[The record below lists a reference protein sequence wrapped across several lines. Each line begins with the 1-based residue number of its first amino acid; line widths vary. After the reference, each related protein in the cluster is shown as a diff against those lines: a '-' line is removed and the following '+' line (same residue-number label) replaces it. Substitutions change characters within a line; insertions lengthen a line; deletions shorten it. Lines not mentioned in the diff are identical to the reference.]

1 MTIQQIAAII
11 NAPTTTSNTTISH
24 LLTDSRRILLPAQSL
39 FFALKGMRQDGHDFI
54 SDAYAKGVRNFVV
67 SQALNENDFPEASFL
82 QVKNVHRAIHQLA
95 NYHRQQFD
103 LPVIGITGS
112 NGKTI
117 VKEWLFQLLQ
127 DDFHIVRSP
136 RSYNSQ
142 LGVPLS
148 VWQVQKTHTLGI
160 FEAGISRMGE
170 MEKVAPIIDCTIGIF
185 TNIGA
190 AHSEGFPDINIK
202 IEEKLRLF
210 EQTKTVIYCIDDVRV
225 HRAMQSLEGKRF
237 FTWSREDVKTQ
248 SVSDL
253 QIFDIKKLENA
264 CIIRAI
270 YKKEQL
276 EIKIPFKDEPSIE
289 NAIHCWAT
297 ALFLGL
303 KQSRIQQKMQQ
314 LEAVAMRL
322 EMRAGVRN
330 CSLINDS
337 YNSDLT
343 SLGMAL
349 NFLEQQSKHEKRSLI
364 LSDILQS
371 GQDAD
376 ALYEAVAEL
385 IEAKQIHK
393 VIGIGKAVFR
403 LKSMLSS
410 AIEAHFFSS
419 TNAFLEQFP
428 HKNFQQEAILLKGA
442 RRFQFERIANF
453 LAEKVHRT
461 VLEVNIKALLHNL
474 NVFSSYLQPNTKLL
488 MMVKAAAYGSGSV
501 EIARLLEFQNID
513 YLAVA
518 YADEGVELREAGI
531 QLPIMVLN
539 PEVATFEKH
548 FRYDLEPELYSLGL
562 LKEFMR
568 YIPEQSSIRI
578 HLKLN
583 TGMNRLGFEAAD
595 IPKLIQLLMSEPR
608 LYVQSIFSHLSASE
622 APQHDAFT
630 HLQVK
635 RFVEMYEQI
644 VASIG
649 YRPIQHIANTS
660 GIVRFPEYQFDMVR
674 LGIGLYGLENG
685 KSMQDQLE
693 IVHSLKARVSQIK
706 EVSLEETV
714 GYSRS
719 GQLSRPSRIATV
731 SIGYADGLHRSAGNG
746 KFSLL
751 VRGKRAP
758 IVGNVCMDMC
768 MLDVTDIPEV
778 QEGDEVTV
786 FGTEP
791 HVDELSA
798 AINTIPLEIFTS
810 ISQRVKRVYFE
821 E

>member
-1 MTIQQIAAII
+1 MTIKQIADII
-11 NAPTTTSNTTISH
+11 QAPPSNSTTSIAH
-24 LLTDSRRILLPAQSL
+24 LLTDSRRMLLPAQSL

-54 SDAYAKGVRNFVV
+54 ADAYAKGVRNFVI
-67 SQALNENDFPEASFL
+67 SGTINTAAFPDANFL
-82 QVKNVHRAIHQLA
+82 RVANVHEAIHQLVRF
-95 NYHRQQFD
+95 HRQQFE
-103 LPVIGITGS
+103 LPIIGITGS

-117 VKEWLFQLLQ
+117 VKEWLFQVLQ
-127 DDFHIVRSP
+127 DDFSIVRSP

-148 VWQVQKTHTLGI
+148 VWQLQASHTLGI

-170 MEKVAPIIDCTIGIF
+170 MEKVAPIIDCTLGIF
-185 TNIGA
+185 TNIGE
-190 AHSEGFPDINIK
+190 AHSEGFASIDIK
-202 IEEKLRLF
+202 IKEKLRLF
-210 EQTKTVIYCIDDVRV
+210 QSAESIIYCQDDSRV
-225 HRAMQSLEGKRF
+225 HQAMQALKGKRF
-237 FTWSREDVKTQ
+237 FTWSRENAKTQ
-248 SVSDL
+248 VDL
-253 QIFDIKKLENA
+253 QIIAIQEQETA
-264 CIIRAI
+264 CTITGI

-276 EIKIPFKDEPSIE
+276 HIRIPFKDEPSIE
-289 NAIHCWAT
+289 NAIHCWAA

-303 KQSRIQQKMQQ
+303 EQKQIQQKMQQ

-322 EMRAGVRN
+322 EMRAGIHD

-371 GQDAD
+371 GQEED
-376 ALYEAVAEL
+376 ALYQAVAQL
-385 IEAKQIHK
+385 IEAKQIQK
-393 VIGIGKAVFR
+393 IIGIGEAIFR
-403 LKSMLSS
+403 LQKMLSP
-410 AIEAHFFSS
+410 AIEAHFFKH
-419 TNAFLEQFP
+419 TDAFLDQIQLSD
-428 HKNFQQEAILLKGA
+428 FQNEAILLKGA

-474 NVFSSYLQPNTKLL
+474 NVFSSYLKPSTKIL

-501 EIARLLEFQNID
+501 EVARLLEFQNID

-518 YADEGVELREAGI
+518 YTDEGVELREAGI
-531 QLPIMVLN
+531 KLPILVLN
-539 PEVATFEKH
+539 PEEATFETLIRH
-548 FRYDLEPELYSLGL
+548 ELEAEIYSLSL
-562 LKEFMR
+562 LKEFIR
-568 YIPEQSSIRI
+568 YIPEGSRIPI

-583 TGMNRLGFEAAD
+583 TGMNRLGFEAKH
-595 IPKLIQLLMSEPR
+595 IPKLIQLLGSEPR
-608 LYVQSIFSHLSASE
+608 LYVQSIFSHFSASE
-622 APQHDAFT
+622 APQHDDFT
-630 HLQVK
+630 HLQAQ

-649 YRPIQHIANTS
+649 YRPMQHIANTS

-674 LGIGLYGLENG
+674 LGVGLYGLENG
-685 KSMQDQLE
+685 KTMQDQLQ
-693 IVHSLKARVSQIK
+693 IVNTLKARVSQIK
-706 EVSLEETV
+706 EVTPEETV

-719 GQLSRPSRIATV
+719 GHLARPSRIATV

-746 KFSLL
+746 RFSLL

-758 IVGNVCMDMC
+758 ILGNVCMDMC
-768 MLDVTDIPEV
+768 MLDVTDIPDV
-778 QEGDEVTV
+778 VEGDEVIV
-786 FGTEP
+786 FGNKP
-791 HVDELSA
+791 HVDELAA
-798 AINTIPLEIFTS
+798 AIHTIPLEIFTS